1 MKLFLPLLLLVGLLS
16 CVQPQQKGMNVVH
29 IEFEG
34 IRYDSLALVLW
45 FEEDFLEQI
54 KGHSEDGYRWEFTY
68 PDSLHERIK
77 HSVLRVLGTPDSVE
91 HGASTF
97 NLVLQDD
104 TLRSFAF
111 IPGRP
116 ESFIRARHIETQ
128 TYINQVIFS
137 ITEMDFAIG
146 TLIVDEFEIFTENQ
160 DVISSIKAVSG
171 GYIFSLC
178 GLDPLIYEETVQRQA
193 EFIRQHPNSQ
203 IMIGSL
209 YMNMGDYKS
218 KDDVAKLFNNF
229 SPELQQSFYGR
240 KIYRFITPN
249 QVFANQ
255 KLSTWDT
262 DKLEKI
268 VQDSS
273 RYNLVIFSVSWCG
286 PCIRQIPIQKEIY
299 RDLGQK
305 LIMTYV
311 SLDDERFVEYWRE
324 RMREHEIPWRSL
336 MVLTR
341 EKERKIR
348 GDYYIRGFPTA
359 LLVHPN
365 TMIMERLNLWEEADR
380 QRLYELVK

>member
-1 MKLFLPLLLLVGLLS
+1 
-16 CVQPQQKGMNVVH
+16 
-29 IEFEG
+29 
-34 IRYDSLALVLW
+34 
-45 FEEDFLEQI
+45 
-54 KGHSEDGYRWEFTY
+54 
-68 PDSLHERIK
+68 
-77 HSVLRVLGTPDSVE
+77 
-91 HGASTF
+91 
-97 NLVLQDD
+97 
-104 TLRSFAF
+104 
-111 IPGRP
+111 
-116 ESFIRARHIETQ
+116 
-128 TYINQVIFS
+128 
-137 ITEMDFAIG
+137 MDFAIG